1 MSLLGIARST
11 NRRHRRDSVTGEDDF
26 LRKSCLRMLSPIVDN
41 VYASRGGK
49 TGIVVPVHG
58 SRPPGGYCVCPVVVG
73 SDGVLNN
80 QVRFNFRRPGD
91 LPADVLSVDFS
102 ASDSIFSLEGTASL
116 QFLHRCRRPDR
127 RSVVFPPCT
136 VLGGERRRGSR
147 ICVAEDDRQAVLAAA
162 DDYELRI
169 R

>member
-1 MSLLGIARST
+1 
-11 NRRHRRDSVTGEDDF
+11 
-26 LRKSCLRMLSPIVDN
+26 MLSPIVDN

-80 QVRFNFRRPGD
+80 QIRFNFRRPGD

-102 ASDSIFSLEGTASL
+102 DSDSIFSLGVTKLLACNFSIGVAGPTAGVSC
-116 QFLHRCRRPDR
+116 FRPAPS
-127 RSVVFPPCT
+127 SV
-136 VLGGERRRGSR
+136 GS
-147 ICVAEDDRQAVLAAA
+147 AAA
-162 DDYELRI
+162 ALVFALPRMIGKPSLPLPMITSFEFVDCASCSVASIPRH
-169 R
+169 RK